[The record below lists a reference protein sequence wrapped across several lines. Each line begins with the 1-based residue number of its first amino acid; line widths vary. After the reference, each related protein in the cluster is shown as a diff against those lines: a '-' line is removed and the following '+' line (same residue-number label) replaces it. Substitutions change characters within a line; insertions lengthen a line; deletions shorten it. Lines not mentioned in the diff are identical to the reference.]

1 MCSVRSG
8 VLIDEKAGC
17 HFFRD
22 GVDDTVREPL
32 WEPSVFTAC
41 DENRW
46 QRVVF
51 VSLLV
56 LKSAPPE
63 FVWRSI
69 ASASRTVNP
78 DHLSMLINQR
88 KPNSASPLSSATMKS
103 STKGKRFSSVNE
115 RWRPSLLFKKAPIVA
130 DLPLNLF
137 TLSRSHCQCKQMPLR
152 GSLSVSYL
160 CMGW

>member
-1 MCSVRSG
+1 MCSVKSD

-17 HFFRD
+17 HFFGD

-32 WEPSVFTAC
+32 WEPSFFTVC

-46 QRVVF
+46 QGVVF

-56 LKSAPPE
+56 LKSALRE
-63 FVWRSI
+63 FVGRSI

-103 STKGKRFSSVNE
+103 STKGKKI
-115 RWRPSLLFKKAPIVA
+115 LLCQRALTSKPAFKKAPIVA

-137 TLSRSHCQCKQMPLR
+137 ALSRSHCQCKQMPLR

-160 CMGW
+160 CMG